1 MKVKVRDCTKV
12 TVLALLMLGLI
23 PKCIVEV
30 ILRLKVCER
39 NSKMIIFSPCDPA
52 EVDGG
57 ALDCVLTVGHLVI
70 PSTPS
75 HLHEYYL
82 SGRDENSSDAGRQSA
97 EN

>member
-39 NSKMIIFSPCDPA
+39 NSKMIIFLPCDPA

-75 HLHEYYL
+75 HLHVQN
-82 SGRDENSSDAGRQSA
+82 ENGMRILLTQAACA